1 MSLQDRATPDVLAH
15 CRKKGL
21 PGGLRRIKIQAAD
34 HTFVRTIGMG
44 LQLLTRIY
52 PEATATVREAG

>member
-1 MSLQDRATPDVLAH
+1 LSQ
-15 CRKKGL
+15 KGL